1 MLTRPVFAVLH
12 CTPQT
17 MFQLSESLQ
26 ISVLVLVLL
35 ALFACFIREWLKPD
49 VAVMAAVALLLALG
63 MLQPGQVLS
72 VFGNSAPVTIACL
85 FIISGALSRTGCVDW
100 LGEWLAAVAGNS
112 ERRLLLALMLVGV
125 LVSPFIN
132 NTPVVMVMIPAVIA
146 IAARSGI
153 APSRL
158 LIPLSYAT
166 ILGGLVTM
174 VGTSTNI
181 LVDGVARNM
190 GLAPFSMFEIT
201 APALVLALIGCVF
214 MFIFAPRVL
223 PVRETLT
230 QQFTGSGDRLFMTEL
245 FVPEGSRLIG
255 KSLREARLSNGTIK
269 VLNLFRGDDEFTAP
283 DPDTRLME
291 GDRLIVHTR
300 SSAMMDLRGT
310 DLVGLQA
317 GGAPAQDLE
326 TLRRRGVVMVE
337 AIVGQTSRYVSRP
350 IRDLDLAARYGIH
363 LIAVHRKNASFREI
377 GDDFQLQFG
386 DVLLFEGTPAQI
398 KRFCDNG
405 DLFAITEGRA
415 PANRRGKAPVALATI
430 AGVMLL
436 AAFNVMPIEGLA
448 IIGAVVV
455 VATGCIRSDE
465 AYKAIEWPII
475 ILIFG
480 MLAISIA
487 MRESGLADLLASG
500 LVSLGGGL
508 SPWMLLAL
516 LILITSVL
524 TEFVSNNA
532 VAVLLAPVAVGIAQ
546 QLGVDPRPFLV
557 GVMFAASAS
566 FATPIGYQTNTLV
579 YNAGNYRFA
588 DFARLGVPMNL
599 IVLVVASLLIPVF
612 WPLR

>member
-1 MLTRPVFAVLH
+1 
-12 CTPQT
+12 
-17 MFQLSESLQ
+17 
-26 ISVLVLVLL
+26 
-35 ALFACFIREWLKPD
+35 
-49 VAVMAAVALLLALG
+49 
-63 MLQPGQVLS
+63 
-72 VFGNSAPVTIACL
+72 
-85 FIISGALSRTGCVDW
+85 
-100 LGEWLAAVAGNS
+100 
-112 ERRLLLALMLVGV
+112 
-125 LVSPFIN
+125 
-132 NTPVVMVMIPAVIA
+132 
-146 IAARSGI
+146 
-153 APSRL
+153 
-158 LIPLSYAT
+158 
-166 ILGGLVTM
+166 
-174 VGTSTNI
+174 
-181 LVDGVARNM
+181 
-190 GLAPFSMFEIT
+190 
-201 APALVLALIGCVF
+201 
-214 MFIFAPRVL
+214 
-223 PVRETLT
+223 
-230 QQFTGSGDRLFMTEL
+230 
-245 FVPEGSRLIG
+245 
-255 KSLREARLSNGTIK
+255 
-269 VLNLFRGDDEFTAP
+269 
-283 DPDTRLME
+283 
-291 GDRLIVHTR
+291 
-300 SSAMMDLRGT
+300 
-310 DLVGLQA
+310 
-317 GGAPAQDLE
+317 
-326 TLRRRGVVMVE
+326 MVE

-455 VATGCIRSDE
+455 IATGCIRSDE

-546 QLGVDPRPFLV
+546 QLGVNPRPFLV